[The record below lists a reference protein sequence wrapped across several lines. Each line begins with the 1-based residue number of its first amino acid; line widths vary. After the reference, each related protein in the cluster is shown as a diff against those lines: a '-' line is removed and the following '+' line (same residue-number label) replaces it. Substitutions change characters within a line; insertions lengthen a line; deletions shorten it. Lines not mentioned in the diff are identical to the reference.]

1 LAGEGCALS
10 DETQEPNVRIAIGEV
25 MHETNTFRPGIT
37 EIAAFQ
43 ALQWEHGE
51 EIRQHHTGV
60 RDSLGG
66 MLAGGARLGVEII
79 PTFAT
84 TAEPSATIGR
94 AAFETLQR
102 ELLSGLADAGP
113 VDAVCLSLHGAGSAE
128 GCDDIEGALLA
139 GVRALIGPD
148 VPLVVTLDLHGHL
161 TQAMLDHATIL
172 LNCHEYPHIDLCE
185 RGEEAVELAVNL
197 VRGEISPVTHAVI
210 LPMLL
215 PPATTLT
222 GPGKAITDACYA
234 RETHPAVIDC
244 AVVHGFPHTDV
255 PICSTAVIVTT
266 NGEPETAR
274 RIAAEM
280 ATTIWEMREQFR
292 EEFPDP
298 ATAVAQALTHPAA
311 PVVIAEISDNSGG
324 GAPGDG
330 TYLLQALLAANAPN
344 TAFGFITDAEVARAA
359 HEAGAGA
366 TIAISLGG
374 KSDALHGEPVATE
387 AYVKALTDGRFRL
400 TNPMGAG
407 SEVNLGPMARLI
419 IGNVDVLVA
428 SERAQ
433 TLDPEVFLLH
443 GIDVTRYQVVAL
455 KSQRHFRGGFAG
467 VAGAIIRTDSPGAT
481 TSTLTNLPYQRVRR
495 PIWPLDD
502 PEFVLPH

>member
-1 LAGEGCALS
+1 
-10 DETQEPNVRIAIGEV
+10 

-37 EIAAFQ
+37 EIDAFQ
-43 ALQWEHGE
+43 ALQWEHGD
-51 EIRQHHTGV
+51 EIRQEHTGV

-66 MLAGGARLGVEII
+66 MLAGGARFGIEIV
-79 PTFAT
+79 PTFAA

-94 AAFETLQR
+94 AAFAQLRQ
-102 ELLSGLADAGP
+102 ELVTGLAEAGP

-128 GCDDIEGALLA
+128 DCDDIEGAVLA
-139 GVRALIGPD
+139 EVRQIIGPG

-161 TQAMLDHATIL
+161 TQAMLDHADLL
-172 LNCHEYPHIDLCE
+172 LNCHEYPHVDLYE
-185 RGEEAVELAVNL
+185 RGEEAVELAVKL
-197 VRGEISPVTHAVI
+197 VRGEIAPHTHAVM

-215 PPATTLT
+215 PPATTMT

-234 RETHPAVIDC
+234 REEHPAVIDC
-244 AVVHGFPHTDV
+244 AIVHGFPHTDV

-274 RIAAEM
+274 RIAEEL
-280 ATTIWEMREQFR
+280 ATLIWDGREQFR
-292 EEFPDP
+292 EQFPDP
-298 ATAVAQALTHPAA
+298 ATAVAQALASDTW

-330 TYLLQALLAANAPN
+330 TYLLRALLEANAPN

-359 HEAGAGA
+359 HDAGAGA
-366 TIAISLGG
+366 SINISLGG
-374 KSDALHGEPVATE
+374 KSDDLHGKPIATT
-387 AYVKALTDGRFRL
+387 AYVKVLTDGRFRL

-407 SEVNLGPMARLI
+407 SEVDLGRMARLV

-443 GIDVTRYQVVAL
+443 GIDVTRYTVVAL
-455 KSQRHFRGGFAG
+455 KSQQHFRGGFAG

-481 TSTLTNLPYQRVRR
+481 TSTLTNLPYRRVTR
-495 PIWPLDD
+495 PIWPLDEPD
-502 PEFVLPH
+502 FTLPRG

>member
-1 LAGEGCALS
+1 MK
-10 DETQEPNVRIAIGEV
+10 IAIGEV

-43 ALQWEHGE
+43 ARQWEHGE
-51 EIRQHHTGV
+51 MIRQRHTGV

-66 MLAGGARLGVEII
+66 MLAGGARLGVELV
-79 PTFAT
+79 PTFAA

-94 AAFETLQR
+94 DAFATLQR
-102 ELLSGLADAGP
+102 ELLTGLAGAGP

-139 GVRALIGPD
+139 AVRAFIGPD

-161 TQAMLDHATIL
+161 TQAMLEHATIL
-172 LNCHEYPHIDLCE
+172 LNCHEYPHVDLYE
-185 RGEEAVELAVNL
+185 RGEEAVDLAVKL
-197 VRGEISPVTHAVI
+197 VRGEVAPVTHAVT

-222 GPGKAITDACYA
+222 GPGAAITAACYA
-234 RETHPAVIDC
+234 REAHPAVIDC
-244 AVVHGFPHTDV
+244 ALVHGFPHTDV
-255 PICSTAVIVTT
+255 PICSTAIIVTT
-266 NGEPETAR
+266 NGEPEMAQ
-274 RIAAEM
+274 RIAEEM
-280 ATTIWEMREQFR
+280 ATTVWDMREQFR
-292 EEFPDP
+292 DTFPDP
-298 ATAVAQALTHPAA
+298 AAAVAQALSHPAA
-311 PVVIAEISDNSGG
+311 PVVIAEISDNPGG

-330 TYLLQALLAANAPN
+330 TYLLRALLSANAPH
-344 TAFGFITDAEVARAA
+344 TTFGFITDAEVARAA
-359 HEAGAGA
+359 HAAGAGA
-366 TIAISLGG
+366 TIRIALGG
-374 KSDALHGEPVATE
+374 KSDDLHGEPVVTD

-407 SEVNLGPMARLI
+407 SEVNLGPMARLVM
-419 IGNVDVLVA
+419 GNVDVLVA

-455 KSQRHFRGGFAG
+455 KSQQHFRGGFAG
-467 VAGAIIRTDSPGAT
+467 VAGTIIRTDSPGAT
-481 TSTLTNLPYQRVRR
+481 TSTLANLPYRRMTR
-495 PIWPLDD
+495 PIWPLDE
-502 PEFVLPH
+502 PEFTLPH

>member
-1 LAGEGCALS
+1 M
-10 DETQEPNVRIAIGEV
+10 RIAIGEV

-37 EIAAFQ
+37 GIDAFQ

-66 MLAGGARLGVEII
+66 MLAAGERLGVEIV
-79 PTFAT
+79 PTFAA

-94 AAFETLQR
+94 EAFETLQR
-102 ELLSGLADAGP
+102 ELLTGLASAGP

-139 GVRALIGPD
+139 DVRTLIGPD

-161 TQAMLDHATIL
+161 TQAMLDHASIL
-172 LNCHEYPHIDLCE
+172 LNCHEYPHVDLYE
-185 RGEEAVELAVNL
+185 RGKEAVDLAVKL
-197 VRGEISPVTHAVI
+197 ARGEIAPVTHAVI

-234 RETHPAVIDC
+234 REAHPAVIDC
-244 AVVHGFPHTDV
+244 ALVHGFPHTDV

-266 NGEPETAR
+266 DGEPETAR
-274 RIAAEM
+274 RIASEV
-280 ATTIWEMREQFR
+280 ATTLWEMREQFR
-292 EEFPDP
+292 ESFPDP
-298 ATAVAQALTHPAA
+298 ESAVAQALSHAA
-311 PVVIAEISDNSGG
+311 SPVVIAEISDNSGG

-330 TYLLQALLAANAPN
+330 TYLLRALLAANAPG
-344 TAFGFITDAEVARAA
+344 TAFGFITDAEAARAA
-359 HEAGAGA
+359 HAAGAGA
-366 TIAISLGG
+366 TITLSLGG
-374 KSDALHGEPVATE
+374 KSDDLHGEPVVVE

-407 SEVNLGPMARLI
+407 SEVNLGLMTRLV

-455 KSQRHFRGGFAG
+455 KSQQHFRGGFAG

-481 TSTLTNLPYQRVRR
+481 TSTLANLPYHRVKR
-495 PIWPLDD
+495 PIWPLDE
-502 PEFVLPH
+502 PEFALPH

>member
-1 LAGEGCALS
+1 M
-10 DETQEPNVRIAIGEV
+10 RIAIGEV

-37 EIAAFQ
+37 EIDAFRS
-43 ALQWEHGE
+43 LQWEHGE
-51 EIRQHHTGV
+51 EIRQRHTEV

-66 MLAGGARLGVEII
+66 MLAGGTRQGVEIV
-79 PTFAT
+79 PTFAA

-94 AAFETLQR
+94 TAFAELQR
-102 ELLSGLADAGP
+102 ELLTGLAQALP

-139 GVRALIGPD
+139 DVRTLIGPD

-161 TQAMLDHATIL
+161 TQAMLEHASIL
-172 LNCHEYPHIDLCE
+172 LNCHEYPHVDLYE
-185 RGEEAVELAVNL
+185 RGEEAVNLAVKL
-197 VRGEISPVTHAVI
+197 ARGGIAPVTHAVI

-234 RETHPAVIDC
+234 REAHPAVIDC
-244 AVVHGFPHTDV
+244 ALVHGFPHTDV
-255 PICSTAVIVTT
+255 PICSTAVVVTT
-266 NGEPETAR
+266 DGEPETAR
-274 RIAAEM
+274 RIASEV
-280 ATTIWEMREQFR
+280 ATTLWEMREQFR
-292 EEFPDP
+292 ETFPDP
-298 ATAVAQALTHPAA
+298 ESAVAQALSHAA
-311 PVVIAEISDNSGG
+311 TPVVIAEISDNSGG

-330 TYLLQALLAANAPN
+330 TYLLRALLAANAPN
-344 TAFGFITDAEVARAA
+344 TAFGFITDAEAARAA
-359 HEAGAGA
+359 HTAGAGA
-366 TIAISLGG
+366 TITIALGG
-374 KSDALHGEPVATE
+374 KSDNLHGEPVAVE

-407 SEVNLGPMARLI
+407 SEVNLGPMARLV

-455 KSQRHFRGGFAG
+455 KSQQHFRGGFAG
-467 VAGAIIRTDSPGAT
+467 VASAIIRTDSPGAT
-481 TSTLTNLPYQRVRR
+481 TSTLANLPYYRVKR
-495 PIWPLDD
+495 PIWPLDE
-502 PEFVLPH
+502 PEFALPH

>member
-1 LAGEGCALS
+1 MK
-10 DETQEPNVRIAIGEV
+10 IAIGEV

-37 EIAAFQ
+37 DIAAFQ

-51 EIRQHHTGV
+51 DIRQRHSGV

-66 MLAGGARLGVEII
+66 MLAGGARLGVELV
-79 PTFAT
+79 PTFAA

-94 AAFETLQR
+94 ETFETLQH
-102 ELLSGLADAGP
+102 ELLTALALAGP
-113 VDAVCLSLHGAGSAE
+113 VDGVCLSLHGAGSAE

-139 GVRALIGPD
+139 RVRTLIGPD
-148 VPLVVTLDLHGHL
+148 MPLVVTLDLHGHL

-172 LNCHEYPHIDLCE
+172 LNCHEYPHVDLYE
-185 RGEEAVELAVNL
+185 RGEEAVDLAVKL
-197 VRGEISPVTHAVI
+197 VRGEIAPVTHAVM

-222 GPGKAITDACYA
+222 GPGQAITDACYA
-234 RETHPAVIDC
+234 REAHPAVIDC
-244 AVVHGFPHTDV
+244 ALVHGFPHTDV
-255 PICSTAVIVTT
+255 PICSTSVIVTT
-266 NGEPETAR
+266 NGEPDLAQR
-274 RIAAEM
+274 VAAEVA
-280 ATTIWEMREQFR
+280 ATVWEMREQFR
-292 EEFPDP
+292 EAFPDP
-298 ATAVAQALTHPAA
+298 ATAVAQALSHDAA

-330 TYLLQALLAANAPN
+330 TYLLRALLAANAPD
-344 TAFGFITDAEVARAA
+344 TAFGFITDAEAAQAA
-359 HEAGAGA
+359 HAAGAG
-366 TIAISLGG
+366 TVITVSLGG
-374 KSDALHGEPVATE
+374 KSDKLHGEPMVAN
-387 AYVKALTDGRFRL
+387 AYVKSLTDGRFRL

-407 SEVNLGPMARLI
+407 SEVNLGPMARLV

-443 GIDVTRYQVVAL
+443 GINVTRYQVIAP
-455 KSQRHFRGGFAG
+455 KSQQHFRGGFAG

-481 TSTLTNLPYQRVRR
+481 TSTLANLPYQRVRR
-495 PIWPLDD
+495 PIWPLDQL
-502 PEFVLPH
+502 EFALPD

>member
-1 LAGEGCALS
+1 
-10 DETQEPNVRIAIGEV
+10 

-37 EIAAFQ
+37 EITAYQ

-51 EIRQHHTGV
+51 DIRQQHTGV

-66 MLAGGARLGVEII
+66 MLAGGARHDVEIV
-79 PTFAT
+79 PTFAA

-94 AAFETLQR
+94 AAFEALQH
-102 ELLSGLADAGP
+102 ELLTGLADAGP

-139 GVRALIGPD
+139 EVRTLIGPG

-161 TQAMLDHATIL
+161 TRAMLEHATIL
-172 LNCHEYPHIDLCE
+172 LNCHEYPHVDLYE
-185 RGEEAVELAVNL
+185 RGEEAVHLAVKL
-197 VRGEISPVTHAVI
+197 VRGEIAPVTHAVI

-222 GPGKAITDACYA
+222 GPGKAITEACYA
-234 RETHPAVIDC
+234 REEHPAVIDC
-244 AVVHGFPHTDV
+244 AIVHGFPHTDV

-266 NGEPETAR
+266 NGEPEMAR

-280 ATTIWEMREQFR
+280 ATTMWEMREQFR
-292 EEFPDP
+292 EEFPNP
-298 ATAVAQALTHPAA
+298 ATAVAQALSHAA
-311 PVVIAEISDNSGG
+311 SPVVIAEISDNSGG

-330 TYLLQALLAANAPN
+330 TYLLRALLAANAPN
-344 TAFGFITDAEVARAA
+344 TAFGFITDAAVARAA
-359 HEAGAGA
+359 HGAGAGA
-366 TIAISLGG
+366 TITISLGG
-374 KSDALHGEPVATE
+374 KSDALHGEPIETE
-387 AYVKALTDGRFRL
+387 SYVKTLTDGRFRL
-400 TNPMGAG
+400 TNPMGSG

-443 GIDVTRYQVVAL
+443 GIDVARYKVVAL
-455 KSQRHFRGGFAG
+455 KSQQHFRGGFAS

-481 TSTLTNLPYQRVRR
+481 TSTLANLPYQRVRR
-495 PIWPLDD
+495 PIWPLDE

>member
-1 LAGEGCALS
+1 M
-10 DETQEPNVRIAIGEV
+10 RIAIGEV

-37 EIAAFQ
+37 EIDAFK

-51 EIRQHHTGV
+51 EIRQRHTGV

-66 MLAGGARLGVEII
+66 MLAAGARLGVEIV
-79 PTFAT
+79 PTFAA

-94 AAFETLQR
+94 AAFEELQH
-102 ELLSGLADAGP
+102 ELLSGLIQVGP
-113 VDAVCLSLHGAGSAE
+113 VDAVSLSLHGAGSAE
-128 GCDDIEGALLA
+128 GCDDIEGAMLA
-139 GVRALIGPD
+139 EVRRLIGPE
-148 VPLVVTLDLHGHL
+148 VPLIVTLDLHGHL
-161 TQAMLDHATIL
+161 TQAMLEHADIL
-172 LNCHEYPHIDLCE
+172 LNCHEYPHVDLHE
-185 RGEEAVELAVNL
+185 RGEEAVELAVKL
-197 VRGEISPVTHAVI
+197 VRGEIAAETYAVI

-215 PPATTLT
+215 PPVTTLS
-222 GPGKAITDACYA
+222 GPGKTIADACYA
-234 RETHPAVIDC
+234 REQHPSVLDC
-244 AVVHGFPHTDV
+244 AIVHGFPHTDV

-266 NGEPETAR
+266 NGEPRTAKQ
-274 RIAAEM
+274 IAEEV

-298 ATAVAQALTHPAA
+298 ATSVAQALSLEVE

-330 TYLLQALLAANAPN
+330 TYLLRALLEANAPD
-344 TAFGFITDAEVARAA
+344 TAFGFITDPHVARAA

-366 TIAISLGG
+366 TISISLGG
-374 KSDALHGEPVATE
+374 KSDDLHGDPVE
-387 AYVKALTDGRFRL
+387 AEGYVKALTDGRFRL

-407 SEVNLGPMARLI
+407 SEVNLGPMVRLV

-443 GIDVTRYQVVAL
+443 GIDVSRYKVVAL
-455 KSQRHFRGGFAG
+455 KSQQHFRGGFAE
-467 VAGAIIRTDSPGAT
+467 VAGAIIRIDSPGAT
-481 TSTLTNLPYQRVRR
+481 TSTLSSLPYQRVRL
-495 PIWPLDD
+495 PIWPLDEG
-502 PEFVLPH
+502 EFALT

>member
-1 LAGEGCALS
+1 M
-10 DETQEPNVRIAIGEV
+10 RIAIGEV

-37 EIAAFQ
+37 EIDAFK
-43 ALQWEHGE
+43 ALQWEHGK
-51 EIRQHHTGV
+51 EIRQRHTGV

-66 MLAGGARLGVEII
+66 MLAGGARLGVEIV
-79 PTFAT
+79 PTFAA

-94 AAFETLQR
+94 AAFETLRQ
-102 ELLSGLADAGP
+102 ELLTGLAAAGP

-128 GCDDIEGALLA
+128 GCDDIEGVLLA
-139 GVRALIGPD
+139 EVRKLIGRD

-161 TQAMLDHATIL
+161 TLAMLEHADIL
-172 LNCHEYPHIDLCE
+172 LNCHEYPHVDLYE
-185 RGEEAVELAVNL
+185 RGEEAVELAVKL
-197 VRGEISPVTHAVI
+197 VRGKIAPVTHAVI

-215 PPATTLT
+215 PPSTTLT
-222 GPGKAITDACYA
+222 GPGKTITDACYA
-234 RETHPAVIDC
+234 REEDPAVIDC

-255 PICSTAVIVTT
+255 PICSTAVVVTT
-266 NGEPETAR
+266 NGELETAR
-274 RIAAEM
+274 GIAEEV

-298 ATAVAQALTHPAA
+298 VTAVAQALALEAA

-330 TYLLQALLAANAPN
+330 TYLLRALLEADMPD
-344 TAFGFITDAEVARAA
+344 TAFGFITDAAVARQA
-359 HEAGAGA
+359 HEAGVGA
-366 TIAISLGG
+366 MIAIALGG
-374 KSDALHGEPVATE
+374 KSDNLHGEPVETE

-407 SEVNLGPMARLI
+407 SEVNLGLMARLTI
-419 IGNVDVLVA
+419 SNVDVLVA
-428 SERAQ
+428 SDRAQ

-443 GIDVTRYQVVAL
+443 GIDVTRYKVVAL
-455 KSQRHFRGGFAG
+455 KSQQHFRGGFAG
-467 VAGAIIRTDSPGAT
+467 VAGAVIRTDSPGAT
-481 TSTLTNLPYQRVRR
+481 TSILSNLPYKRVQR

-502 PEFVLPH
+502 VEFVLPTA